1 MPAWLLPALMA
12 GGSFLGGLAKNKQ
25 TQTTA
30 PTSDPAYSGLQ
41 KLLIDQAMSRINSPS
56 ALPAGFET
64 QGIGQINRTFDT
76 IGQGIGNRAAA
87 MGVSGGAGEQ
97 YANNM
102 ANISR
107 GGQIAGFQTQIP
119 LQERAMR
126 MEDLGFANNV
136 LGSQRYGQTTT
147 TEGGG
152 GLGGG
157 LSNLAGM
164 MGYLYGSGKLGGGGS
179 GASAAPGAMPSL
191 SPNLPGGSNFNF
203 QLTPPPSSGW
213 YRPTTGFGSPAPFG
227 TSYNNPWAPK

>member
-1 MPAWLLPALMA
+1 MSLATILGSGGGNPWVTGGLLATSL
-12 GGSFLGGLAKNKQ
+12 LGGLFGKNKQ
-25 TQTTA
+25 TQTTMPA
-30 PTSDPAYSGLQ
+30 ADPAYGGLQ

-147 TEGGG
+147 SEGGG

-157 LSNLAGM
+157 INNLAGM
-164 MGYLYGSGKLGGGGS
+164 FGYLYGSGKIGGMTKKAGRG
-179 GASAAPGAMPSL
+179 
-191 SPNLPGGSNFNF
+191 
-203 QLTPPPSSGW
+203 
-213 YRPTTGFGSPAPFG
+213 
-227 TSYNNPWAPK
+227 

>member
-1 MPAWLLPALMA
+1 MSLATILGSGGGNPWVTGGLLATSL
-12 GGSFLGGLAKNKQ
+12 LGGLFGKNKQ
-25 TQTTA
+25 TQTTMPA
-30 PTSDPAYSGLQ
+30 ADPAYGGLQ

-147 TEGGG
+147 NTSGG

-157 LSNLAGM
+157 ISNLAGM
-164 MGYLYGSGKLGGGGS
+164 LGYLYGAGKIGGG
-179 GASAAPGAMPSL
+179 
-191 SPNLPGGSNFNF
+191 
-203 QLTPPPSSGW
+203 
-213 YRPTTGFGSPAPFG
+213 
-227 TSYNNPWAPK
+227 K